1 MSKRKRTSHT
11 PEFKARVCIEAIK
24 EEMTLSE
31 LAAKYEVHG
40 NLISKWKKEFL
51 ERAGEIFKEPK
62 KNKDKDN
69 SKLYEKI
76 GQLEVENDWIKKKLG
91 ILERIKKKA

>member
-1 MSKRKRTSHT
+1 MSKRKRTSYT
-11 PEFKARVCIEAIK
+11 AEFKARVCIEAIK
-24 EEMTLSE
+24 EELTLSE

-62 KNKDKDN
+62 QKKETDN
-69 SKLYEKI
+69 SKLYQQI
-76 GQLEVENDWIKKKLG
+76 GELKVENDWIKKN
-91 ILERIKKKA
+91 